1 MTAGK
6 HSGLPSLGI
15 VLEGDRPHAELVRL
29 ASLAERLGFDSVHL
43 YEHLPHRPAWASA
56 FLVARETSMVR
67 VGPVTVPAFAYVP
80 VVLARFAAA
89 LSEVAGSR
97 AVLGVSRGAFGELI
111 GRKRPSVS
119 EFVAYLKALN
129 GLLAGDPSPPA
140 LGWAVGKTPRLYVG
154 TSGTRLCA
162 IAASLRFVSGIVV
175 DNLWDPEYARLMA
188 TTAREAR
195 ASASSDP
202 EGFELVARP
211 FCYVS
216 EDRREA
222 LSVLLP
228 VLREYLVQLVGNS
241 PMLRHAGLDV
251 ASVEEALR
259 GPSDMAEEVA
269 RRFAFFGT
277 VEELEQQLREISKS
291 GVTLVCLGYPL
302 GKDPEEAI
310 RSVGSALLPRR

>member
-111 GRKRPSVS
+111 G
-119 EFVAYLKALN
+119 
-129 GLLAGDPSPPA
+129 
-140 LGWAVGKTPRLYVG
+140 
-154 TSGTRLCA
+154 
-162 IAASLRFVSGIVV
+162 
-175 DNLWDPEYARLMA
+175 
-188 TTAREAR
+188 
-195 ASASSDP
+195 
-202 EGFELVARP
+202 
-211 FCYVS
+211 
-216 EDRREA
+216 
-222 LSVLLP
+222 
-228 VLREYLVQLVGNS
+228 
-241 PMLRHAGLDV
+241 
-251 ASVEEALR
+251 
-259 GPSDMAEEVA
+259 
-269 RRFAFFGT
+269 
-277 VEELEQQLREISKS
+277 
-291 GVTLVCLGYPL
+291 
-302 GKDPEEAI
+302 
-310 RSVGSALLPRR
+310 